1 MLIRLIVGLAI
12 CFAAAQIAAAR
23 TWTNRDGKSTEATFV
38 RINGTTVVLLRGNKP
53 LLIPITDLS
62 DADQEYVREQVI
74 AGRKKSPKRDPSDV
88 GAESPAEPHGKPAA
102 PPEGSQPSME
112 TIDPTALRTWT
123 DIQGEQVQGQF
134 VRRQGSMVL
143 LTVNGEQRQYP
154 VSGFCDADRQF
165 IERAAAMVA
174 AAAPPPSSPPSSS
187 PPSSPHPT
195 PHHDSSSPTHASLP
209 PPQLSRH
216 AMRSQ
221 NRPPPVLASEPR
233 QTFAPSPPPEVVQPT
248 PSPFVPQYVE
258 EEVMQCMSCNKIV
271 SSNAKVGDKCPHCGT
286 TWDARVDEKGKVV
299 ESSPRYRFRG
309 IAGIV
314 FVVIVI
320 LSAIVKLAG
329 R

>member
-23 TWTNRDGKSTEATFV
+23 TWTSRDGKSIEATFV
-38 RINGTTVVLLRGNKP
+38 RINGTTVILLRGNKP
-53 LLIPITDLS
+53 LRVPITDLS

-74 AGRKKSPKRDPSDV
+74 AGRKKPPKRDPSHV
-88 GAESPAEPHGKPAA
+88 SAESPAEPDVKQAA
-102 PPEGSQPSME
+102 PTEALQPSME
-112 TIDPTALRTWT
+112 TINPTAVRTWT

-134 VRRQGSMVL
+134 VRREGSMVL

-174 AAAPPPSSPPSSS
+174 AAAPPPSSPP
-187 PPSSPHPT
+187 PSSPHSAPN
-195 PHHDSSSPTHASLP
+195 HYSSLPSHASLP
-209 PPQLSRH
+209 PPQLSRYP
-216 AMRSQ
+216 MRSE
-221 NRPPPVLASEPR
+221 NRPPPVLTFEPR

-248 PSPFVPQYVE
+248 PSPIAPQYVE

-299 ESSPRYRFRG
+299 ESTPRYRFRG